1 MSYLKSPYSGMSSL
15 NLSNPMDPLSM
26 HHRLPGYPGNLLDIQ
41 TRLKNGEKMSF
52 FCYFEPESYLRS
64 YRECNVNEN

>member
-41 TRLKNGEKMSF
+41 ARLENDRKMSF
-52 FCYFEPESYLRS
+52 FIILNHNSILSEVIYGVQCE
-64 YRECNVNEN
+64 